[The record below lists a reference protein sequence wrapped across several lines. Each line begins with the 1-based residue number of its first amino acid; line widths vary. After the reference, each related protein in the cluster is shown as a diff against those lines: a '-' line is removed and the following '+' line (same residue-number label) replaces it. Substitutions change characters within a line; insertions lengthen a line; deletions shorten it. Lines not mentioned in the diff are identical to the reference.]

1 MIYLTSDI
9 HGCFKEFKK
18 MLEYLN
24 FGPEDYLYIIGD
36 AVDRGPEP
44 IPLFQ
49 FIMRQ
54 PNMELLMGNH
64 EQGFLWNV
72 YKNDSVLSDSEIR
85 EFWLSHGGQETWI
98 QYMKLSEPEKQEIIS
113 WLKGLPFYKIVGKN
127 ILSHAGVFTEG
138 IVYDTLESLMAQQD
152 SQKTLWVQKE
162 FYGRPL
168 KFKDPEVRVFF
179 GNTFSLIIRDDLGQP
194 LDSTEIWDDGNR
206 IGLDCGYAFGGK
218 MVMYCLDNDVV
229 YYLNSSGK
237 FYSKERI
244 VRKKT

>member
-127 ILSHAGVFTEG
+127 ILSHARGFYRRHCVRYAGITDGAAGFTENAVGSEG
-138 IVYDTLESLMAQQD
+138 ILRTAV
-152 SQKTLWVQKE
+152 
-162 FYGRPL
+162 
-168 KFKDPEVRVFF
+168 
-179 GNTFSLIIRDDLGQP
+179 
-194 LDSTEIWDDGNR
+194 EI
-206 IGLDCGYAFGGK
+206 
-218 MVMYCLDNDVV
+218 
-229 YYLNSSGK
+229 
-237 FYSKERI
+237 
-244 VRKKT
+244 